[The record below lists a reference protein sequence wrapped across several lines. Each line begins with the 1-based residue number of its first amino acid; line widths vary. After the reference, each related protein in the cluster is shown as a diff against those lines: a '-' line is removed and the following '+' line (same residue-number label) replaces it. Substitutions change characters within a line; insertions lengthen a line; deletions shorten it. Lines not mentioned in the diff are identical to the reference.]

1 MITQHEIAGD
11 LNTVVEQLRLLE
23 PKYNFLFTAEV
34 RRDSGLVGS
43 DEAKGIVLVSGPEM
57 NLLKMNAYVGAKI
70 VESSIIDA
78 HEDNGYEGINYN

>member
-1 MITQHEIAGD
+1 MITQHEIASD
-11 LNTVVEQLRLLE
+11 LNNIVEQLRLLE
-23 PKYNFLFTAEV
+23 PRYNFLFTAEV

-70 VESSIIDA
+70 VESSIVDS
-78 HEDNGYEGINYN
+78 HEDRGYQDINYN